1 MEEIREYENNDL
13 VTVKNFYDYE
23 IIIYSVESRKDF
35 VIPPLAE
42 AILSVGVLKEAVLRK
57 VFWIVGLNGK
67 GDHAPLK
74 VCDPDVYRFL
84 FGCED
89 KSRHIC
95 REFFLEVLRI
105 EDGAAFE
112 KAVTFELIRTRTEA
126 RFCMQ
131 YVKELEN
138 LDELKEN
145 ILAARCDYFL
155 KDKGE

>member
-1 MEEIREYENNDL
+1 MEDLKKYENSDL

-23 IIIYSVESRKDF
+23 IVIHSVEARKNF

-42 AILSVGVLKEAVLRK
+42 AILPVGVLKEAVLRRL
-57 VFWIVGLNGK
+57 FWVTGLNNK

-74 VCDPDVYRFL
+74 ICDPDVYRFL
-84 FGCED
+84 FGCDD

-95 REFFLEVLRI
+95 REFFLEVLKI
-105 EDGAAFE
+105 EDKKVFE
-112 KAVTFELIRTRTEA
+112 KTVIFDLIRTRTEA

-131 YVKELEN
+131 YVKEIEN